1 MFWDRVWRWVDV
13 DVGGA
18 GVWSR
23 SGWNPRE
30 GFSDQ
35 LSSATLILLVNHHI
49 KKSFSMTIA
58 LQNLLKNFRFG
69 HFPILCWRV

>member
-23 SGWNPRE
+23 SGWNPQESSGRLLRPA
-30 GFSDQ
+30 Q
-35 LSSATLILLVNHHI
+35 LGDFDFVS
-49 KKSFSMTIA
+49 K
-58 LQNLLKNFRFG
+58 
-69 HFPILCWRV
+69 PPY